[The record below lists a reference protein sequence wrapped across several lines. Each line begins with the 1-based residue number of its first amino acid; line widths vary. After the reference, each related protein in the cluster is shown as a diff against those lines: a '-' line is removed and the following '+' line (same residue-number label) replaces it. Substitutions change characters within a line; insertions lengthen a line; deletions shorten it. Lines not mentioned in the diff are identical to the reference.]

1 MMFQIQC
8 KTIIITQWKIHMYKF
23 IGLRVLNQF
32 KLNIT
37 AYFIFWLLVDG
48 VDVSGPLSQVE
59 SGIKVQLQK
68 QYLH

>member
-1 MMFQIQC
+1 
-8 KTIIITQWKIHMYKF
+8 MYKF

-32 KLNIT
+32 QLNIT

-48 VDVSGPLSQVE
+48 VDVSGLLSKFE
-59 SGIKVQLQK
+59 SGIEVQLQK